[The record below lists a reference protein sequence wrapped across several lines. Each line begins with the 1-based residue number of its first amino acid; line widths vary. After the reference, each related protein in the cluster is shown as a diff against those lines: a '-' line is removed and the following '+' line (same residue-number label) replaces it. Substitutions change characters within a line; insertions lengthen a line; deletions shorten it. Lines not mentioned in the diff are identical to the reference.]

1 MGYIFMQWDDLWPEL
16 MYVVCGFSQEGTT
29 RPRNRSCRLD
39 QDSPG
44 PSGCCCREKAR
55 DLPSSRASRNERFS
69 ATGGPHIRFK
79 DFRVPGANFLEA
91 ARRAV
96 PVITRD
102 FSSSAA
108 LVGAIATGIMAVA
121 FEAALTFAKSDARGG
136 SQALLARQSVS
147 DLWMNVKLQTDAAR
161 AMKW

>member
-16 MYVVCGFSQEGTT
+16 MKGPLDPETDPADSTKILRVPRDVVAENKPETYQVLEHLET
-29 RPRNRSCRLD
+29 
-39 QDSPG
+39 
-44 PSGCCCREKAR
+44 SG
-55 DLPSSRASRNERFS
+55 FS

-79 DFRVPGANFLEA
+79 DFRVPGANLLEA
-91 ARRAV
+91 ARTAG

-136 SQALLARQSVS
+136 SQALIARQGV
-147 DLWMNVKLQTDAAR
+147 
-161 AMKW
+161 